1 MLRGNLST
9 RPFYNERA
17 VALGLVLFGILV
29 AAMTA
34 INIGR
39 LVALSSR
46 HAELRARTETSAR
59 RTAELRTE
67 ASRARASVD
76 NASLDRV
83 MRATREANLLIDRRT
98 FSWTDLFN
106 RLEATLPPDVRVT
119 AIYPSLNE
127 GRFVVRFGVVAR
139 SVEQIDEF
147 IEALEKNGGFSEVLA
162 REERA
167 NDEDQIE
174 GTLEGVYLPGHE
186 AASADPK
193 RGPR

>member
-17 VALGLVLFGILV
+17 VALGLVALGIIV
-29 AAMTA
+29 AVMTA
-34 INIGR
+34 VNVGR
-39 LVALSSR
+39 LVALSGR
-46 HAELRARTETSAR
+46 HAELRARVETSER
-59 RTAELRTE
+59 RATELR
-67 ASRARASVD
+67 ADARRARASVD
-76 NASLDRV
+76 PASLDRV
-83 MRATREANLLIDRRT
+83 TRATREANLLIDRRT

-119 AIYPSLNE
+119 AIHPSLSE
-127 GRFVVRFGVVAR
+127 GRFVVRFGVVAK

-167 NDEDQIE
+167 GDDGQIE
-174 GTLEGVYLPGHE
+174 GTLEGIYVPGHQ

-193 RGPR
+193 RGSR

>member
-17 VALGLVLFGILV
+17 VALGLVLFGVLV

-34 INIGR
+34 INVGR

-46 HAELRARTETSAR
+46 HAELRARTETAAR
-59 RTAELRTE
+59 RTTELRTE

-76 NASLDRV
+76 AASLDRV
-83 MRATREANLLIDRRT
+83 TRATREANLLIDRRT

-106 RLEATLPPDVRVT
+106 RLEATLPPDIRVT
-119 AIYPSLNE
+119 AIYPSLND
-127 GRFVVRFGVVAR
+127 GRFVIRFGVVAR

-162 REERA
+162 REERT

-174 GTLEGVYLPGHE
+174 GTLEGIYLPGHD

-193 RGPR
+193 RATR